1 MTRVRKRILLTLAVC
16 ALLPVFGANAQPI
29 ESATIER
36 EEYAVYSATIS
47 AIYGNGGSAQFIIS
61 NPAGS
66 LFFSGLKEKDIP
78 FAIPAAPRVA
88 HETLEDFLQRNKTNR
103 WLERRLNLRTDYVI
117 VDHGEIKTLL
127 HNFDVRNDWKDF
139 NQKYPGAGGFISL
152 SRVGLNSRLD
162 EALVFASWT
171 CGALCGKGEFVLLSR
186 KDKVWKIANRAL
198 YIVS

>member
-16 ALLPVFGANAQPI
+16 ALLPVFRANAQSI
-29 ESATIER
+29 ENATIER
-36 EEYAVYSATIS
+36 GEYAVYSATIS
-47 AIYGNGGSAQFIIS
+47 AIYGNDGNAQFVIS

-66 LFFSGLKEKDIP
+66 PFFSGIKEKDIP

-103 WLERRLNLRTDYVI
+103 WLERRLNLKTDYVI
-117 VDHGEIKTLL
+117 VDHEEIKKLL
-127 HNFDVRNDWKDF
+127 HDFDAHNDWKDF

-171 CGALCGKGEFVLLSR
+171 CGPLCGKGEFILLSR
-186 KDKVWKIANRAL
+186 TDNGWTVVNRAL
-198 YIVS
+198 YVVS